1 MASCPAKCGGRAA
14 SRLKLMKIPIRYNI
28 GSLWTRR
35 TGTAMTILG
44 ISLTVSIF
52 IIMLALVNGMDATYV
67 ETGHPHQLI
76 VLRQGSLTE
85 VNSYFDQETFPAIRF
100 LPGVARNARDEPL
113 VSGELVVVINH
124 ARISGE
130 TSNITIRG
138 LADLGFAL
146 RPEIELVQGRK
157 FRPGLRELMVSESIS
172 NRFQD
177 MRMGDTVSIAK
188 SRWKIVGIFSAGG
201 SAYDSEVLA
210 HYSEIA
216 EDWDR
221 VGTYSSV
228 LLKAEDDAAVKDI
241 VRRVADD
248 QRINLQAIEQGAYFE
263 DQTSTSMGVRALS
276 YFIAIVMGIG
286 ACFAAMNTMYGM
298 VMARSREIGTL
309 RAIGFRSRSIL
320 ASFMVESVILSLAG
334 GVLGCLLALPIHGIT
349 TGTANFQTFSELL
362 FSFRITPAIL
372 TQGLIFAVLVG
383 TLGGYLPARRA
394 AHQVLV
400 DVMRD

>member
-1 MASCPAKCGGRAA
+1 MASIPAQCSGRHA
-14 SRLKLMKIPIRYNI
+14 SRLKPMKIPIRYNL
-28 GSLWTRR
+28 GSLWVRR
-35 TGTAMTILG
+35 TGTVMTILG
-44 ISLTVSIF
+44 ISLTVSIVV
-52 IIMLALVNGMDATYV
+52 IMLALVTGMESTYV
-67 ETGHPHQLI
+67 ESGHPKQLI

-85 VNSYFDQETFPAIRF
+85 VNSFFDQETFPAIRF
-100 LPGVARNARDEPL
+100 LPGVARNDRDEPL
-113 VSGELVVVINH
+113 VSGEIVVVVNH

-130 TSNITIRG
+130 ASNITVRG
-138 LADLGFAL
+138 LAELGFEL
-146 RPEIELVQGRK
+146 RPEIELVRGRK
-157 FRPGLRELMVSESIS
+157 FQPGLREIMVSESIS
-172 NRFQD
+172 NRFQN
-177 MRMGDTVSIAK
+177 MKMGDSISIAK
-188 SRWKIVGIFSAGG
+188 SRWKVVGIFNAGG

-228 LLKAEDDAAVKDI
+228 LLKAENDAAVEDI

-248 QRINLQAIEQGAYFE
+248 QRINLQGILQKSYFE
-263 DQTSTSMGVRALS
+263 EQTSSSMGIRALS

-320 ASFMVESVILSLAG
+320 ASFMMESVMLSLVG

-372 TQGLIFAVLVG
+372 AQGLIFAVLVG

-394 AHQVLV
+394 ARQALV